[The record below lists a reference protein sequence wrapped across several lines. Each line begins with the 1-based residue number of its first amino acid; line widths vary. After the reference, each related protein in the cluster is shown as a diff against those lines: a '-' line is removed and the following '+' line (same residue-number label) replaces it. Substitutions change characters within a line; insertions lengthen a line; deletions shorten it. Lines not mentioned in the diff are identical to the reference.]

1 LTWQQCQAVISR
13 RSELPHGHILLGLKA
28 PPVAAR
34 ARPGQFLHV
43 RCGGDGWPLLRRP
56 FSLAGILPAEGEVEL
71 LVRRVGKGT
80 AWLASQPVGQ
90 VLDVLGPLGN
100 GFPRPWQK
108 QKQGDLLGV
117 AGGVG
122 VAPLVP
128 ALLEAARTGWDVGL
142 LLGAQD
148 APGLL
153 LVERLR
159 ASGIDVSTCTED
171 GSYGRQGLVTELL
184 AERLPGASL
193 VFACG
198 PPGMLRVVR
207 EMTTAVECYFS
218 LEERMACGV
227 GACLGCACQSGDG
240 YHLVC
245 RDGPVFSAR
254 EVQL

>member
-1 LTWQQCQAVISR
+1 MTWQQCQAVISR

-100 GFPRPWQK
+100 GFPPMAKTETRRFVGCGWGSGCGSP
-108 QKQGDLLGV
+108 GARS
-117 AGGVG
+117 AGGCPDRLG
-122 VAPLVP
+122 RGAI
-128 ALLEAARTGWDVGL
+128 A
-142 LLGAQD
+142 GAQD

-171 GSYGRQGLVTELL
+171 GSYGRQVWSQNCWQSDCQGRRWF
-184 AERLPGASL
+184 RLRPTGDVA
-193 VFACG
+193 
-198 PPGMLRVVR
+198 
-207 EMTTAVECYFS
+207 
-218 LEERMACGV
+218 
-227 GACLGCACQSGDG
+227 GCAGDD
-240 YHLVC
+240 H
-245 RDGPVFSAR
+245 RR
-254 EVQL
+254 